1 MKLKSISVMSNFLKA
16 QVFAGILFLLIPGTL
31 LSQSYEIDVTAVSS
45 NIKRGHLDL
54 GGKST
59 TGESIEVNNFYIER
73 NGTPYIPVIGE
84 FHYCRFPNQYW
95 DTEIK
100 KIKAGGVNTV
110 ATYVFWN
117 LHEKK
122 EGLFNW
128 AGDLNL
134 RRFVELC
141 KNNDLNVIVR
151 IGPFAHGE
159 MRNGGVPDWLYGRP
173 FEVRSND
180 SAYLSYVEKLYKQIG
195 SQLQG
200 LYFKDGGPIIGIQL
214 ENEYQHSAA
223 PWAIT
228 YEGAD
233 KEKTSAR
240 FDKEIIKD
248 GVGINQKGNTYA
260 EYGQKHMQ
268 TLKKLAIEAGMEVP
282 LYTATGW
289 GFASIVNN
297 GSLPV
302 MAGYAYPFW
311 EAGNKPSPFY
321 LFKDIHKN
329 PDYSPVSYKADD
341 YPSIAAELGTGMC
354 VTYSRRPKVL
364 GGSFLPLMVRTL
376 GSGSNGLGYYMYH
389 GGNTP
394 SDNFMFYSEGSGL
407 NLKSYDYQA
416 PIGEWGN
423 VEKGFYGL
431 KVINSFLSN
440 YGHLLAPLVTVLP
453 ETNSSIEPADTSK
466 LRYAVRTDGIRG
478 FVFLHNFQ
486 DHVKTIPLKG
496 LKIKVTTKEN
506 SISFPQQG
514 SFDLNPG
521 TSAIFP
527 FNLNYGEITLESATV
542 QPLCSF
548 INKGTQY
555 HVFISFKGIVP
566 ELVWKGTQKVIAK
579 DSKVSVQNNRTFCY
593 GNTGSSYE
601 FEIQGA
607 HFLVIPFEKALEAY
621 IVGKRS
627 DQKLILSEVLVIDN
641 KESFDF
647 LSTGNENWNVDIYPK
662 GATLTS
668 SNALVKEV
676 KPASKLF
683 SSFSVSLNK
692 VVPEISL
699 TQTDDR
705 HFVLNASKF
714 DFTKLE
720 DVYIKFDYRG
730 DRAVCMLNGELVADN
745 LYTSQPWK
753 ISLKRYSETLKN
765 KEMYFYFLP
774 MKKNAP
780 YLNYLEKEVIPDF
793 TTNNE
798 FLLINT
804 PEIIPE
810 YRINAQLK

>member
-1 MKLKSISVMSNFLKA
+1 MNNISAKSQTCKA
-16 QVFAGILFLLIPGTL
+16 ILFLLLLLPGAHL
-31 LSQSYEIDVTAVSS
+31 FSQSYEIDVANVKQ
-45 NIKRGHLDL
+45 NIKKGHLDL
-54 GGKST
+54 GGKSS
-59 TGESIEVNNFYIER
+59 TGESIEVNSFYIER
-73 NGTPYIPVIGE
+73 NGSPYIPVIGE
-84 FHYCRFPNQYW
+84 FHYSRFPNQYW
-95 DTEIK
+95 DTEIR
-100 KIKAGGVNTV
+100 KIKAGGVKIV

-117 LHEKK
+117 LHERK
-122 EGLFNW
+122 EGHFNW
-128 AGDLNL
+128 TGDLNL
-134 RRFVELC
+134 RRFVEHC
-141 KNNDLNVIVR
+141 KANCLDVIVR

-159 MRNGGVPDWLYGRP
+159 MRNGGLPDWLYGRP

-180 SAYLSYVEKLYKQIG
+180 PAYLSYVEKLYKQIG
-195 SQLQG
+195 NQLQS
-200 LYFKDGGPIIGIQL
+200 LYFKDGGPIIAIQL

-223 PWAIT
+223 PWGVT

-233 KEKTSAR
+233 KEVTSAR

-248 GVGINQKGNTYA
+248 GVGVNQAGNDYA

-289 GFASIVNN
+289 GFASIINN

-329 PDYSPVSYKADD
+329 PDYSPVSYKPED

-364 GGSFLPLMVRTL
+364 GESFLPLMVRTL

-394 SDNFMFYSEGSGL
+394 SDNFMFFSEGSGL

-431 KVINSFLSN
+431 KVINSFINN

-466 LRYAVRTDGIRG
+466 LRYAVRSDGTRG

-486 DHVKTIPLKG
+486 DHIKTIPLKG
-496 LKIKVTTKEN
+496 LKINVTTKEN

-514 SFDLNPG
+514 SFDLHPG

-527 FNLNYGEITLESATV
+527 FNQNFGELTLESATV

-548 INKGTQY
+548 NNKGTQY
-555 HVFISFKGIVP
+555 HVFISFNGIIP
-566 ELVWKGTQKVIAK
+566 EFVWKGNQKVNAK
-579 DSKVSVQNNRTFCY
+579 GLKVSVQNNRTFCY
-593 GNTGSSYE
+593 GTTGRCFE
-601 FEIQGA
+601 FEVQGS
-607 HFLVIPFEKALEAY
+607 HFLVIPFEKALNAY
-621 IVGKRS
+621 VVDKKAA
-627 DQKLILSEVLVIDN
+627 QKLVMSEAVMIEKDNRFEFILTGKDN
-641 KESFDF
+641 LDI
-647 LSTGNENWNVDIYPK
+647 DIYPA
-662 GATLTS
+662 GSSLSS
-668 SNALVKEV
+668 SNAVVKEV
-676 KPASKLF
+676 KSKDKLF
-683 SSFSVSLNK
+683 SSFNISINK
-692 VVPEISL
+692 IVPEIYL
-699 TQTDDR
+699 AQTDDR
-705 HFVLNASKF
+705 HFVLDASRF

-753 ISLKRYSETLKN
+753 ISLKRYSEILKN

-774 MKKNAP
+774 MKNNAP
-780 YLNYLEKEVIPDF
+780 YLSYLEKEVVPDF
-793 TTNNE
+793 TAKND
-798 FLLINT
+798 FLLINS

-810 YRINAQLK
+810 YKVIAELK